1 MDDNSLVT
9 ALTALADSSGF
20 SGVVRIDRHG
30 STVHQSAHGMADR
43 AHGIPMTTATRIAV
57 ASGAKG
63 FTALTVMALVERG
76 SLALDTTAR
85 SLLGGDLPLV
95 DDRVTIVD
103 LLAHRSGIGDY
114 INEDILESVSDYIM
128 PIPVHRLASAEDF
141 VVVLDGFAQ
150 VSAPG
155 EKFAYNNSGFVL
167 LAVLAE
173 RAAGRPFH
181 DLVDELVIGP
191 AGLQHT
197 GWERSDELPG
207 DVALGYLDTE
217 GQRTNV
223 LHLPVLGTG
232 DGGIA
237 TTADDMATFWAAL
250 FAGRIVSDA
259 TRDAMTRRVSVSEAD
274 NSYGLGF
281 WLHST
286 TDAVMLEGYDAG
298 ASFRSSHRPS
308 TGTVWSVLAN
318 TSEGA
323 WPLVRLLSETL
334 DDARDD

>member
-1 MDDNSLVT
+1 
-9 ALTALADSSGF
+9 
-20 SGVVRIDRHG
+20 
-30 STVHQSAHGMADR
+30 
-43 AHGIPMTTATRIAV
+43 
-57 ASGAKG
+57 
-63 FTALTVMALVERG
+63 MALVERG